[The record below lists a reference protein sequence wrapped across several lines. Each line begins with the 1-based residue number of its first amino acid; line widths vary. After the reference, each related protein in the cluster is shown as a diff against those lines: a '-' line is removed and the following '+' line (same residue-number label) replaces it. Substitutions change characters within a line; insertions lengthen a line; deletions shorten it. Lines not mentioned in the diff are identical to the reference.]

1 MLSLNKH
8 TVHESEPFLFDEMAQ
23 EESGKK
29 PKIAKKGNLEKSYLS
44 KFD

>member
-23 EESGKK
+23 GESGKK
-29 PKIAKKGNLEKSYLS
+29 LKMAKKVYLEKSYLS